1 MVVSVMS
8 GKLDHCFAT
17 RRSSVTKGRNVT
29 SEALAAYSRKA
40 GVDETESRL
49 RGLMLAGLAG
59 EAGPYR
65 QLLDELGARLRG
77 YYGRRVPAGLDV
89 EDLVQETL
97 IAVHTRRA
105 TYDTGQPFTAWA
117 YAIARYK
124 LIDALRRGRFHLR
137 APAEEADALFV
148 EGGAEA
154 AMASRDLDRVLGG
167 LPPRTQ
173 ALIRDVRIE
182 GLSMREAAQ
191 KHGMTETAAK
201 VAVHRGLKA
210 LGAEYGGTAD
220 ED

>member
-1 MVVSVMS
+1 M
-8 GKLDHCFAT
+8 DEI
-17 RRSSVTKGRNVT
+17 
-29 SEALAAYSRKA
+29 EA
-40 GVDETESRL
+40 RL

-59 EAGPYR
+59 EAAPYR
-65 QLLDELGARLRG
+65 QLLDELSGRLRA
-77 YYGRRVPAGLDV
+77 YYARRAPPGLDV

-105 TYDTGQPFTAWA
+105 TYDTAQPFTAWA

-124 LIDALRRGRFHLR
+124 LIDALRRSRAHLR

-148 EGGAEA
+148 APQADA
-154 AMASRDLDRVLGG
+154 ALAGRDLDRVLAM
-167 LPPRTQ
+167 LPKRTQ

-191 KHGMTETAAK
+191 KYGMTETAVK

-210 LGAEYGGTAD
+210 LGAEYGGAVG

>member
-1 MVVSVMS
+1 M
-8 GKLDHCFAT
+8 
-17 RRSSVTKGRNVT
+17 
-29 SEALAAYSRKA
+29 KA
-40 GVDETESRL
+40 GVDETETRL
-49 RGLMLAGLAG
+49 RGLMLSGLAG
-59 EAGPYR
+59 RAGPYR
-65 QLLDELGARLRG
+65 QLLDELGVRLRA
-77 YYGRRVPAGLDV
+77 YYGRRVPAGLDI

-105 TYDTGQPFTAWA
+105 TYDTAQPFTAWA

-124 LIDALRRGRFHLR
+124 LIDALRRGRLNLR

-148 EGGAEA
+148 APGADA
-154 AMASRDLDRVLGG
+154 AMASRDLEHVLQG
-167 LPPRTQ
+167 LPRRTQ

-210 LGAEYGGTAD
+210 LGAQYGGAAD